1 MSSKE
6 KECPSCAMKIDK
18 DEKICPVCGYEFPRQ
33 SPVFIAAVVIMIL
46 IFILLVLGRIL

>member
-6 KECPSCAMKIDK
+6 KECPSCAMNISK
-18 DEKICPVCGYEFPRQ
+18 DEKVCPVCGYEFPSQ

-46 IFILLVLGRIL
+46 IIILLVVRGIL